1 MLYVQGQYWVTIVKS
16 GRLSN
21 DKGGRQPVSGD
32 LDLLR
37 QQTIGCGGFI
47 KRPRKQGIKKQA
59 AEIRWGRAFD
69 GKGVVL
75 VKGGGALVAD

>member
-1 MLYVQGQYWVTIVKS
+1 MFHIQGQHRVAVVKS

-21 DKGGRQPVSGD
+21 DEGGRQPVSGD

-37 QQTIGCGGFI
+37 QQTIGCSGFI

-59 AEIRWGRAFD
+59 TEIRRSRAFD